1 MRCWTKLPEPAAE
14 SIRAMKTQDWV
25 ATALSQEIIEAYRA
39 TVSFVDAQVG
49 RVLDRL
55 RETGLDENTL
65 VVFLSDHGYHLG
77 EHGHWQKQTLF
88 DEATRVPLIIRPPTG
103 VSAGS
108 ISAPVELV
116 DLYPTIADY
125 AGVEVPGYV
134 QGLSLRGLIDQKA
147 TP

>member
-1 MRCWTKLPEPAAE
+1 
-14 SIRAMKTQDWV
+14 MKTQIGLP
-25 ATALSQEIIEAYRA
+25 TALSQEIIEAYRA

-88 DEATRVPLIIRPPTG
+88 DEATRVPLIIGLQGFP
-103 VSAGS
+103 S
-108 ISAPVELV
+108 ISA
-116 DLYPTIADY
+116 
-125 AGVEVPGYV
+125 
-134 QGLSLRGLIDQKA
+134 R
-147 TP
+147 